1 MKKNNTGF
9 IAAIA
14 VLALLLIG
22 GAFLY
27 FQEKNQNQEITE
39 ILEDE
44 KLQLTKE
51 LETLSTDY
59 SDLKTDNDTLNYQLE
74 LEKAKIDE
82 LIKELKQSKN
92 NTYSQLKKYK
102 GEISSLK
109 GLIKEYAFK
118 VDSLNMLSYQLQEEN
133 EFYREEV
140 KVKTAKVDSLSSSNE
155 ELQKL
160 VSKVSVLEPMN
171 LKAYPTNRRNKEV
184 RRLGWTKKIK
194 VDFTFPKNL
203 AVEAG
208 GKDIYIVVTRPDKVI
223 VSNPLGETF
232 PMNGEDVVYTM
243 KRTVYYEND
252 VLPVS
257 LFWDNDKSL
266 IKGDYTVA
274 VILDGRIIG
283 STNMFIK

>member
-1 MKKNNTGF
+1 MKTNNAGF
-9 IAAIA
+9 IAVIA
-14 VLALLLIG
+14 VLALLLAG

-27 FQEKNQNQEITE
+27 FQEKSQNDEITQ

-51 LETLSTDY
+51 LETLSSDY
-59 SDLKTDNDTLNYQLE
+59 AGLKTDNDTLNYQLE

-82 LIKELKQSKN
+82 LIKELKQTKN
-92 NTYSQLKKYK
+92 SSYAQLKQYK
-102 GEISSLK
+102 NEISSLK

-118 VDSLNMLSYQLQEEN
+118 VDSLNMLSFQLQEEN
-133 EFYREEV
+133 EFYKEEV
-140 KVKTAKVDSLSSSNE
+140 KMKTAVVDSLSSSNE
-155 ELQKL
+155 KLQKL

-171 LKAYPTNRRNKEV
+171 LTAYPTNRRNKEV

-208 GKDIYIVVTRPDKVI
+208 AKDVYVVITRPDKVI

-232 PMNGEDVVYTM
+232 PMNGQDIVYTM

-274 VILDGRIIG
+274 VVLDERIIG